1 MRAVA
6 LVFTVIVT
14 VCAVPPVT
22 SGEDWLKV
30 QVSCDVPEQA
40 SATESLNPVEAFN
53 VAVNVPV
60 PPRATVSVE
69 LLREPVKLT
78 T

>member
-1 MRAVA
+1 
-6 LVFTVIVT
+6 
-14 VCAVPPVT
+14 
-22 SGEDWLKV
+22 V
-30 QVSCDVPEQA
+30 QVSWDVPEQA
-40 SATESLNPVEAFN
+40 SITESLNPVEAFN

-60 PPRATVSVE
+60 PPRANVSVE